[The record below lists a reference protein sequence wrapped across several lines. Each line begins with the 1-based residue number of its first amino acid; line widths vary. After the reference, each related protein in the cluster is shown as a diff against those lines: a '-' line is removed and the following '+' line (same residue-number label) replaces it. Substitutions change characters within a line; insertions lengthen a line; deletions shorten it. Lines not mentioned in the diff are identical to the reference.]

1 MANAPT
7 EDIASRLVEQS
18 AIIFKIADCS
28 NNMKGSL
35 VRELH
40 ESVALVRAATNLM
53 ATRAREARGGGGGNT
68 EGLFKT
74 IEKLRAEN
82 AWLRREM
89 ELIKA
94 RLPPPTDSYPA
105 RTDYQPARRICGKR
119 FSNKRRRMAEFT
131 DSEEE
136 GKDKPP
142 SLL

>member
-1 MANAPT
+1 
-7 EDIASRLVEQS
+7 
-18 AIIFKIADCS
+18 
-28 NNMKGSL
+28 MKGSL

-82 AWLRREM
+82 AWLRKEM
-89 ELIKA
+89 DLIKA
-94 RLPPPTDSYPA
+94 RLPLPTDSYPA

-119 FSNKRRRMAEFT
+119 SSNKRRRMAEFT

-142 SLL
+142 SPL